1 MKGGFSLPVCVA
13 RSFLVWVAYNVFR
26 IPYLTTGDFWAPL
39 ATFAIN
45 ELIDICR
52 RGLAMELLA
61 HVKPS
66 FLTEV
71 RSSPFPWAITK
82 NGELSHLITYLPT
95 IHSHLRCLTNF
106 TSLF

>member
-71 RSSPFPWAITK
+71 RSSPLGDHKKWGIIA
-82 NGELSHLITYLPT
+82 SHYLLAHHPFA
-95 IHSHLRCLTNF
+95 SPM
-106 TSLF
+106 SY